1 MRYLILS
8 DIHSNLEALEAVLA
22 DAAGLYQQ
30 VVCLGDI
37 VGYGADPNEVTAWVR
52 QNCEAVIR
60 GNHDRACT
68 GMSDLRFF
76 NPVAKAAAEWTRM
89 KLEPDHLNYLSE
101 LPRGP
106 LDVAD
111 FRIVHGSPLDED
123 AYVISLQDAE
133 EQFESF
139 GQGLVFFGHT
149 HIQGGFGRRGIAG
162 EAEGLSPYEL
172 ALVVEE
178 DALLVNPGS
187 IGQPRDGNWH
197 AAYAIYDASTAE
209 VEFRRCPY
217 DVDATQ
223 RKIVE
228 AGLPQALAE
237 RLGLGL

>member
-1 MRYLILS
+1 MHYLILS

-22 DAAGLYQQ
+22 DAAGLYQTI
-30 VVCLGDI
+30 VCLGDI

-68 GMSDLRFF
+68 GMTDLRFF
-76 NPVAKAAAEWTRM
+76 NPIAKAAAEWTQT
-89 KLEPDHLNYLSE
+89 KLAPDHLSYLRE
-101 LPRGP
+101 LPMGP
-106 LDVAD
+106 LAVAD

-123 AYVISLQDAE
+123 EYVISIEDAE
-133 EQFESF
+133 GQFPSLRP
-139 GQGLVFFGHT
+139 GLVFFGHT
-149 HIQGGFGRRGIAG
+149 HIQGGFGRSGSEGAVD
-162 EAEGLSPYEL
+162 GLSPYEL
-172 ALVVEE
+172 ALVAEE

-187 IGQPRDGNWH
+187 VGQPRDSNWH
-197 AAYAIYDASTAE
+197 AAYAIYDAGTRQ

-217 DVDATQ
+217 DVDAAQ

-228 AGLPQALAE
+228 AGLPPALAE

>member
-8 DIHSNLEALEAVLA
+8 DIHSNLEALQAVLA
-22 DAAGLYQQ
+22 DSAGLYQQ

-37 VGYGADPNEVTAWVR
+37 VGYGAGPNEVTVWVR

-76 NPVAKAAAEWTRM
+76 NPVAKAAAEWTRT
-89 KLEPDHLNYLSE
+89 KLEPDHLSYLSE
-101 LPRGP
+101 LPTGP

-123 AYVISLQDAE
+123 GYLISINDAE
-133 EQFESF
+133 AQFQSL

-149 HIQGGFGRRGIAG
+149 HTQGGFGRRGSGG
-162 EAEGLSPYEL
+162 EAEGLFPHEL
-172 ALVVEE
+172 LTVAEE

-187 IGQPRDGNWH
+187 VGQPRDNDWH
-197 AAYAIYDASTAE
+197 AAYAIYDAGTRQI
-209 VEFRRCPY
+209 EFRRCPY
-217 DVDATQ
+217 DVDVTQ
-223 RKIVE
+223 RKIFE
-228 AGLPQALAE
+228 AGLPPALAD

>member
-76 NPVAKAAAEWTRM
+76 NPIAKAAAEWTQAQ
-89 KLEPDHLNYLSE
+89 LSADHLSYLKD
-101 LPRGP
+101 LPMGP
-106 LDVAD
+106 LAAD
-111 FRIVHGSPLDED
+111 GFQLVHGAPSNEDSYLITAED
-123 AYVISLQDAE
+123 AWLQFDLM
-133 EQFESF
+133 ESDT
-139 GQGLVFFGHT
+139 VFFGHT
-149 HIQGGFGRRGIAG
+149 HIQGGFSRNGVSPDVKDIDPHDVLSIQ
-162 EAEGLSPYEL
+162 EGVDFLI
-172 ALVVEE
+172 
-178 DALLVNPGS
+178 NPGS
-187 IGQPRDGNWH
+187 VGQPRDNDWH
-197 AAYAIYDASTAE
+197 AAYAIYDAATRQ

-217 DVDATQ
+217 DVDTAQ
-223 RKIVE
+223 RKIVD
-228 AGLPQALAE
+228 AGLPPALAE

>member
-1 MRYLILS
+1 MRFLILS

-22 DAAGLYQQ
+22 DSAGLYQQ

-52 QNCEAVIR
+52 RNCEAVIR

-68 GMSDLRFF
+68 GMTDLRFF
-76 NPVAKAAAEWTRM
+76 NPVAKVAAEWTRTQ
-89 KLEPDHLNYLSE
+89 LDPDHLNYLSG
-101 LPRGP
+101 LPGGP

-111 FRIVHGSPLDED
+111 FRIVHGAPLDED
-123 AYVISLQDAE
+123 AYVISIDDAE
-133 EQFESF
+133 AQFQSL

-149 HIQGGFGRRGIAG
+149 HIQGGFGRSGSDG
-162 EAEGLSPYEL
+162 EVEGLSPYEL
-172 ALVVEE
+172 APVAGE

-187 IGQPRDGNWH
+187 VGQPRDNDWH
-197 AAYAIYDASTAE
+197 AAYAIYDAGTRQI
-209 VEFRRCPY
+209 EFRRCPY

-228 AGLPQALAE
+228 AGLPLALAE

>member
-8 DIHSNLEALEAVLA
+8 DIHSNLEALDAVLA

-37 VGYGADPNEVTAWVR
+37 VGYGADPNAVTAWVR
-52 QNCEAVIR
+52 QHCEAVIR

-76 NPVAKAAAEWTRM
+76 NPIAKAAAEWTRM
-89 KLEPDHLNYLSE
+89 QLEPDHLLYLSE

-106 LDVAD
+106 LAVAN

-123 AYVISLQDAE
+123 TYVISIEDAE
-133 EQFESF
+133 EQFRSLVP
-139 GQGLVFFGHT
+139 GLLFFGHT
-149 HIQGGFGRRGIAG
+149 HVQGGFGRTGANG
-162 EAEGLSPYEL
+162 KVVSLLPEELVLVAEEGTMM
-172 ALVVEE
+172 
-178 DALLVNPGS
+178 VNPGS
-187 IGQPRDGNWH
+187 VGQPRDSDWH
-197 AAYAIYDASTAE
+197 AAYALYDAATRQI
-209 VEFRRCPY
+209 EFRRCPY
-217 DVDATQ
+217 DVDTAQ

>member
-22 DAAGLYQQ
+22 DSAGLYQQ

-76 NPVAKAAAEWTRM
+76 NPVAKAAAEWTRT
-89 KLEPDHLNYLSE
+89 KLEPDHLSYLSA

-111 FRIVHGSPLDED
+111 FRIVHGSPRDED
-123 AYVISLQDAE
+123 AYVISRHDAE
-133 EQFESF
+133 EQFQSL
-139 GQGLVFFGHT
+139 GQALVFFGHT
-149 HIQGGFGRRGIAG
+149 HIQGGFGRSGSEG
-162 EAEGLSPYEL
+162 EVEGVSPYEL
-172 ALVVEE
+172 VDVAEE

-187 IGQPRDGNWH
+187 VGQPRDNDWH
-197 AAYAIYDASTAE
+197 AAYAIYDTGTRQI
-209 VEFRRCPY
+209 EFRRCPY
-217 DVDATQ
+217 DVDAAQ

-228 AGLPQALAE
+228 AGLPLALAE

>member
-8 DIHSNLEALEAVLA
+8 DIHSNLEGLEAVLA

-76 NPVAKAAAEWTRM
+76 NPIAKAAAEWTRM
-89 KLEPDHLNYLSE
+89 QLAREHLSYLSE
-101 LPRGP
+101 LPQGP
-106 LDVAD
+106 LEVAS
-111 FRIVHGSPLDED
+111 FRIVHGAPLDED
-123 AYVISLQDAE
+123 AYVISIDDAE
-133 EQFESF
+133 EQFQSLEP
-139 GQGLVFFGHT
+139 GLVFFGHT
-149 HIQGGFGRRGIAG
+149 HVQGGFCRSGADGRV
-162 EAEGLSPYEL
+162 EGLSPYEL
-172 ALVVEE
+172 ALVAEG
-178 DALLVNPGS
+178 DTLLVNPGS
-187 IGQPRDGNWH
+187 VGQPRDNDWH
-197 AAYAIYDASTAE
+197 AAYALYDAATRE
-209 VEFRRCPY
+209 IEFRRCPY
-217 DVDATQ
+217 DVDTAQ

>member
-8 DIHSNLEALEAVLA
+8 DIHSNLEALEAVLT
-22 DAAGLYQQ
+22 DSAGLYQQ

-37 VGYGADPNEVTAWVR
+37 VGYGANPNEVTAWVR

-76 NPVAKAAAEWTRM
+76 NPVAKAAAEWTRT
-89 KLEPDHLNYLSE
+89 KLEPDHLIYLSG

-106 LDVAD
+106 FDVAD
-111 FRIVHGSPLDED
+111 CRLVHGSPLDED
-123 AYVISLQDAE
+123 TYVISIPDAE
-133 EQFESF
+133 EQLQSLER
-139 GQGLVFFGHT
+139 GLIFFGHT
-149 HIQGGFGRRGIAG
+149 HIQGGFGRRGSG
-162 EAEGLSPYEL
+162 DEVEGLSPYEL
-172 ALVVEE
+172 VIAAEE

-187 IGQPRDGNWH
+187 VGQPRDNDWH
-197 AAYAIYDASTAE
+197 AAYAIYDAGTRQI
-209 VEFRRCPY
+209 EFRRCPY
-217 DVDATQ
+217 DVDAAQ

-228 AGLPQALAE
+228 AGLPLALAE